1 VSAPI
6 IRAGGRT
13 AAALVA
19 LAALGG
25 CAPPTAIKVQDGVSA
40 YLRGEFPGAMQ
51 RFVETEGDQGNL
63 RPEGQVR
70 YLVFRG
76 LAAYHLGQKAEAKAL
91 LAKGKRAYEA
101 GDPRWLPPAAV
112 AEMNTVLGELGNP

>member
-1 VSAPI
+1 MK
-6 IRAGGRT
+6 AG
-13 AAALVA
+13 AALVV
-19 LAALGG
+19 LAALAG
-25 CAPPTAIKVQDGVSA
+25 CAPPTAIKVQDGVDA

-91 LAKGKRAYEA
+91 LVKGKRAYEA
-101 GDPRWLPPAAV
+101 GDARWLPPAAA
-112 AEMNTVLGELGNP
+112 AEMTKVLSELGAP